1 MRSAE
6 KNKQSGLLLVLFA
19 GVLMGA
25 LDISIIGP
33 ALPAMRSSFGVGD
46 RSMTWLFSI
55 YILFNV
61 VGTPLLAKL
70 SDRFGRRA
78 VFSASVATFALGSIA
93 VALAPSFGVVL
104 AARAI
109 QGFGA
114 GGIFPVASAVVGE
127 SFPEERRGSVLGLI
141 GAVWGMAFIIGP
153 LLGML
158 ILSLASWHWL
168 FLINVPVAAAILGF
182 GWRLLPTAHHVDGRA
197 TDWPGLVLT
206 AAFLAS
212 LTLALSG
219 IDTRDAPRSLAGP
232 QVLPFLLAAIAL
244 GPLLVAIEGRAEDP
258 VLRPSLFRKRQLRLA
273 YALAVGAGF
282 GEAILVFIPSLGL
295 ASLAGYGISTGNS
308 SLLLFPVVIAMA
320 LGSPLIGR
328 LVDRAGPRPILAA
341 GVLLMSA
348 GMLLFFLAPESLAF
362 FILAGALVG
371 LGLSGLLGA
380 PVRYLTLRESTD
392 IERSS
397 AQALVSLAG
406 SLGQL
411 MAAAL
416 TGAIVES
423 SLASSSGSSAAR
435 SAAYGKAFLMVAA
448 LGLPLLAAALGVRP
462 REPRPSSDA
471 GAGAEGEGA
480 QA

>member
-1 MRSAE
+1 MYSNT
-6 KNKQSGLLLVLFA
+6 KNKQAGLLAVLFA

-33 ALPAMRSSFGVGD
+33 ALPAMRSSLGIGD

-55 YILFNV
+55 YILLNV
-61 VGTPLLAKL
+61 VATPLLAKL

-78 VFSASVATFALGSIA
+78 VFTASVAIFGLGSVI

-127 SFPEERRGSVLGLI
+127 SFPSERRGSVLGLI

-168 FLINVPVAAAILGF
+168 FLINVPFAVAIIAF
-182 GWRLLPTAHHVDGRA
+182 GWRLLPTEQHSDTKTFDFA
-197 TDWPGLVLT
+197 GLVLT

-219 IDTRDAPRSLAGP
+219 IDTRDAVGSLASMS
-232 QVLPFLLAAIAL
+232 VLPFLAAAIAIA
-244 GPLLVAIEGRAEDP
+244 PFLVSVERRAADP
-258 VLRPSLFRKRQLRLA
+258 VIRPSLFRKRQLRLA
-273 YALAVGAGF
+273 YALATGAGF

-295 ASLAGYGISTGNS
+295 ASLGGYGITTANS

-320 LGSPLIGR
+320 IGSPLIGR
-328 LVDRAGPRPILAA
+328 LVDKLGPRPILAF

-348 GMLLFFLAPESLAF
+348 GMLLFKLFPSSLGV
-362 FILAGALVG
+362 FIAAGASVG
-371 LGLSGLLGA
+371 LGLSGLLGS
-380 PVRYLTLRESTD
+380 PVRYLTLSESSD

-397 AQALVSLAG
+397 AQALVSLSG

-411 MAAAL
+411 VAAAL

-423 SLASSSGSSAAR
+423 SLAGSAAADAR
-435 SAAYGKAFLMVAA
+435 AVAYGNAFLLVATVSALLLFAA
-448 LGLPLLAAALGVRP
+448 LRLKPRSRPAAGG
-462 REPRPSSDA
+462 D
-471 GAGAEGEGA
+471 GAEEA
-480 QA
+480 ARA

>member
-1 MRSAE
+1 MAVSTR
-6 KNKQSGLLLVLFA
+6 NKQGPLLAVLFV

-33 ALPAMRSSFGVGD
+33 ALPAMRSSFDIGD

-61 VGTPLLAKL
+61 VATPLLAKL

-78 VFSASVATFALGSIA
+78 VFSASVALFGFGSIA
-93 VALAPSFGVVL
+93 VATAPSFGVVL
-104 AARAI
+104 AARAL

-153 LLGML
+153 LLGMAV
-158 ILSLASWHWL
+158 LSLASWHWL
-168 FLINVPVAAAILGF
+168 FLINVPIAIGVIVF
-182 GWRLLPTAHHVDGRA
+182 GWKLLPTERHVGKA
-197 TDWPGLVLT
+197 PLDWAGLALT
-206 AAFLAS
+206 ASFLAA

-219 IDTRDAPRSLAGP
+219 IDARDALRSLAGP
-232 QVLPFLLAAIAL
+232 TVLPFLLAALAIA
-244 GPLLVAIEGRAEDP
+244 PLLAAVERRAGDP
-258 VLRPSLFRKRQLRLA
+258 VVRPSLFGKRQLKLA

-295 ASLAGYGISTGNS
+295 ASLGAYGIATGNS

-320 LGSPLIGR
+320 IGSPLIGR
-328 LVDRAGPRPILAA
+328 LVDRIGPRPLLIG
-341 GVLLMSA
+341 GVALMSA
-348 GMLLFFLAPESLAF
+348 GMLLFKLFPERLYL

-371 LGLSGLLGA
+371 LGLSGLLGS
-380 PVRYLTLRESTD
+380 PVRYLTLRESSD
-392 IERSS
+392 VERSS
-397 AQALVSLAG
+397 AQAMVSLAG

-411 MAAAL
+411 AASAL

-423 SLASSSGSSAAR
+423 SLAGSLAASSGAAGDR
-435 SAAYGKAFLMVAA
+435 AAAYANAFFVVAI
-448 LGLPLLAAALGVRP
+448 LGLPLLLAAFGVKNGGRGA
-462 REPRPSSDA
+462 SA
-471 GAGAEGEGA
+471 TGVAGAEA
-480 QA
+480 

>member
-1 MRSAE
+1 MAPDP
-6 KNKQSGLLLVLFA
+6 KGKQGPLLAVLFA

-33 ALPAMRSSFGVGD
+33 AMPAMRASLGIGD
-46 RSMTWLFSI
+46 GSMTWLFSI

-61 VGTPLLAKL
+61 VATPLLAKL

-78 VFSASVATFALGSIA
+78 IFVSSVALFGAGSIA

-104 AARAI
+104 AARAL

-153 LLGML
+153 ILGMI
-158 ILSLASWHWL
+158 ILSLASWQWL
-168 FLINVPVAAAILGF
+168 FLVNVPVAIAIVAF
-182 GWRLLPTAHHVDGRA
+182 GWRLLPTEHHSGGKSMDFA
-197 TDWPGLVLT
+197 GLALT
-206 AAFLAS
+206 ASFLAA

-219 IDTRDAPRSLAGP
+219 IDTRSALASLAGP
-232 QVLPFLLAAIAL
+232 RVLPFLVAAI
-244 GPLLVAIEGRAEDP
+244 LLAPFLIFVEGKAQDP
-258 VLRPSLFRKRQLRLA
+258 VVRPSLFKKRQLRLG
-273 YALAVGAGF
+273 YLLAVGAGF

-295 ASLAGYGISTGNS
+295 ASLGGYGITTSNS

-320 LGSPLIGR
+320 LGSPLIGK
-328 LVDRAGPRPILAA
+328 LVDKTGPRPVLIG
-341 GVLLMSA
+341 GVALMSA
-348 GMLLFFLAPESLAF
+348 GMLFLKLFSASLPL
-362 FILAGALVG
+362 FILAGVLIGV
-371 LGLSGLLGA
+371 GLSGLLGA
-380 PVRYLTLRESTD
+380 PIRYLTLRETGD
-392 IERSS
+392 EERSS

-411 MAAAL
+411 VAAAL

-423 SLASSSGSSAAR
+423 TLAATGPASGAAR
-435 SAAYGKAFLMVAA
+435 ASAYGNAFLLVAI
-448 LGLPLLAAALGVRP
+448 LGLPLLIAAFGVKAKTVR
-462 REPRPSSDA
+462 A
-471 GAGAEGEGA
+471 
-480 QA
+480 